1 MTRPSEPVSARAG
14 PPRRAWLK
22 SLAVVSLGLAGCATR
37 TSAPAPPDALS
48 GRLLLQISPQG
59 SQPARQWSAGFEL
72 RGSAQAGE
80 LDLTSPLG
88 TLVAQA
94 RWQPGQAELDQGG
107 ERKRFADLA
116 DLSLQLLGETVPL
129 EALFDWLRGRPWPG
143 ASHVQTDAGFTQ
155 GGWVVDLTG
164 LGGGT
169 LTARRPAAPVLT
181 LRARLEA
188 SP

>member
-1 MTRPSEPVSARAG
+1 MTPSSNPVNSLVG
-14 PPRRAWLK
+14 PSRRAWLT
-22 SLAVVSLGLAGCATR
+22 SLAGVSLGLAGCATR
-37 TSAPAPPDALS
+37 TPATAPPNTLS

-59 SQPARQWSAGFEL
+59 SEPARQWSAGFEL

-94 RWQPGQAELDQGG
+94 RWQPGQAELAQGG

-116 DLSLQLLGETVPL
+116 DLSLQLLGEAVPL

-143 ASHVQTDAGFTQ
+143 ASHVQTEAGFTQ
-155 GGWVVDLTG
+155 GGWLVDLTG
-164 LGGGT
+164 LSGGT
-169 LTARRPAAPVLT
+169 LLARRPAAPALT

>member
-1 MTRPSEPVSARAG
+1 MALPPTPVKDPGVLSRRGCLASIAG
-14 PPRRAWLK
+14 F
-22 SLAVVSLGLAGCATR
+22 SLAIAGCATP
-37 TSAPAPPDALS
+37 TPAPTTPPTLS

-59 SQPARQWSAGFEL
+59 LEPARQWSAGFEL
-72 RGSAQAGE
+72 RGTAQAGE

-94 RWQPGQAELDQGG
+94 RWQPGHAELAQGG
-107 ERKRFADLA
+107 QSQRFVDLA
-116 DLSLQLLGETVPL
+116 DLSLQLLGEAVPL
-129 EALFDWLRGRPWPG
+129 EALFDWLRGRPWP
-143 ASHVQTDAGFTQ
+143 ALAHERTDAGFTQ

-164 LGGGT
+164 LGAGT
-169 LTARRPAAPVLT
+169 LTAQRPAAPALT